1 MSLESASFF
10 WKRISHDNAFAK
22 CFEGVDSPDMLL
34 KTAKCWG
41 YDFTPQDLKHAI
53 ITLCN
58 MSEHELESVSG
69 GGGRNVMR
77 EICALVL
84 KL

>member
-1 MSLESASFF
+1 M
-10 WKRISHDNAFAK
+10 FAK

-41 YDFTPQDLKHAI
+41 YDFTPQDLKHAVV
-53 ITLCN
+53 TLHN
-58 MSEHELESVSG
+58 MSELELESVSG
-69 GGGRNVMR
+69 GVGNNVMR
-77 EICALVL
+77 EIYALVA